1 MSILYVDVDD
11 TLVKWADALEGR
23 LVTDWE
29 PNEAVI
35 EYARAWKGKVVVWSS
50 GGRDYAEMWSR
61 RLLPGIY
68 DEAMAKYPAI
78 MVEGDVALDDMP
90 FDVWR
95 HRAIHP
101 RDLVAREPMEAE
113 EQGT

>member
-1 MSILYVDVDD
+1 MRTLYVDVDD

-35 EYARAWKGKVVVWSS
+35 AYAKAWTGKVVVWSS
-50 GGRDYAEMWSR
+50 GGSNYAEMWAR
-61 RLLPGIY
+61 RLLPETF
-68 DEAMAKYPAI
+68 DEALAKYPAI
-78 MVEGDVALDDMP
+78 MADGDVALDDMP
-90 FDVWR
+90 FDVWK

-101 RDLVAREPMEAE
+101 KDL
-113 EQGT
+113 Q